1 MRFIRLYSKFSFKPL
16 KNDTADLSKHIAKSI
31 HPTKPAITRFAPS
44 PTGYL
49 HLGSLRT
56 ALYNYLLAKNTG
68 GKFILRLEDTDQT
81 RLVEDAEKNIY
92 ETLSWCGIHIDDG
105 PIQGGK
111 HAPYRQSER
120 REIYKKYADELV
132 NKGLAYKCYCS
143 KERLN
148 GLRESAMKLKPP
160 TTVTYDRK
168 CFHQSGEG
176 DHPVI
181 RFKSPEVY
189 DKITDLLYGTID
201 LQPQYNPHDRRY
213 DDFVIMKSDG
223 LPTYHFAN
231 VVDDHLMNISHV
243 IRGEEWLSS
252 TPKHV
257 ALYNAFGWTPPK
269 FIHIPLLTSL
279 KDKKLS
285 KRDGLKGILDMR
297 GDILPEALVNFVA
310 LFGWSPPR
318 LVPGQPVSEVMDMDE
333 LIQKFSLDNLT
344 KGNAKVSD
352 AKMHYFNKHHLI
364 ELVKD
369 EERLVDLSKQ
379 FQDLTS
385 DQEYLIK
392 VLKKLLPN
400 VNSMSDIYK
409 HKYLF
414 QDVEYDLEKAFPLS
428 KDILIKFQELN
439 YDLSSITKECYKK
452 KDIFQSIRFA
462 LSNGTPGLSIPELL
476 ELLTPPVVTKR
487 IDNCIKALN

>member
-1 MRFIRLYSKFSFKPL
+1 MRFLRFYSKFSFNTL
-16 KNDTADLSKHIAKSI
+16 KNDTADISKHISKSI
-31 HPTKPAITRFAPS
+31 HPTSPAITRFAPS

-81 RLVEDAEKNIY
+81 RLVEGAEKNIY
-92 ETLSWCGIHIDDG
+92 ETLAWCDIHIDEG
-105 PIQGGK
+105 PVQGGK

-120 REIYKKYADELV
+120 REIYKRYADELV
-132 NKGLAYKCYCS
+132 KNGFAYKCYCS

-148 GLRESAMKLKPP
+148 NLRETAMKLKPP

-168 CFHQSGEG
+168 CLHQEGEG
-176 DHPVI
+176 DHPII
-181 RFKSPEVY
+181 RFKSPETY
-189 DKITDLLYGTID
+189 DKITDLLFGTID

-231 VVDDHLMNISHV
+231 VVDDHLMKITHV

-269 FIHIPLLTSL
+269 FIHIPLLTTL

-285 KRDGLKGILDMR
+285 KRNGLRGILDMKR
-297 GDILPEALVNFVA
+297 EILPEALVNFVA

-318 LVPGQPVSEVMDMDE
+318 LIPGKPVSEVMSMDE

-352 AKMHYFNKHHLI
+352 SKLLYFNKHHLI
-364 ELVKD
+364 KLVDD
-369 EERLVDLSKQ
+369 EERLLNISKQ
-379 FQDLTS
+379 FRDLT
-385 DQEYLIK
+385 DDEDYLLN
-392 VLKKLLPN
+392 VLRKLLPN
-400 VNSMSDIYK
+400 VNSMSDIYL
-409 HKYLF
+409 HDYLF
-414 QDVEYDLEKAFPLS
+414 QDVKYDVEKASPIY
-428 KDILIKFQELN
+428 KEILLKFQQLN
-439 YDLSSITKECYKK
+439 YDLTAITKESYKK
-452 KDIFQSIRFA
+452 KDIFQAIRFA
-462 LSNGTPGLSIPELL
+462 LSNGTPGLSIPELID
-476 ELLTPPVVTKR
+476 LLTIKVVKKR
-487 IDNCIKALN
+487 VDNCIEILK